1 MFEIGPSLREAR
13 ERRGLAYSQVE
24 ADTAIRSR
32 YIRAL
37 EEEEFDI
44 LPGPTYT
51 KGFLRSYAEYLGL
64 DGELFVDEF
73 NSRHH
78 DPRREFDQP
87 IASHPRSRPHQH
99 RRRRESH
106 LVMIVLA
113 AIVAVTSVIFLVA
126 LKQPSNRAPLLT
138 TPSTHTTSSTGNGLT
153 TEPSTTKKAD
163 TKGSHKAA
171 HKQFTVTLTASERC
185 WVAITTAPS
194 GGDPVMSTH
203 GTDLSGYPIDP
214 AVDATVTFKS
224 KAPVYMS
231 VGAPGSLQ
239 VSINGKT
246 TPLPS
251 GAAAGTPIR
260 VSRTGLSPA

>member
-87 IASHPRSRPHQH
+87 IASRPRSRPQQQ
-99 RRRRESH
+99 RRRRESQ
-106 LVMIVLA
+106 LVMVVLA

-126 LKQPSNRAPLLT
+126 LKRPANQAPLLT
-138 TPSTHTTSSTGNGLT
+138 TTPPSSTTQLKSSSTANTTTGKHTTKEHAATH
-153 TEPSTTKKAD
+153 KK
-163 TKGSHKAA
+163 
-171 HKQFTVTLTASERC
+171 FTVVLTASNRC
-185 WVAITTAPS
+185 WVSIHS
-194 GGDPVMSTH
+194 GSPDGKAVISTH

-214 AVDATVTFKS
+214 AIDNTVTFTS
-224 KAPVYMS
+224 KQPVYMQ
-231 VGAPGSLQ
+231 VGAPGSLT
-239 VSINGKT
+239 VTINGKA
-246 TPLPS
+246 TPLPQT
-251 GAAAGTPIR
+251 GATIR
-260 VSRTGLSPA
+260 VTNTGLAPA